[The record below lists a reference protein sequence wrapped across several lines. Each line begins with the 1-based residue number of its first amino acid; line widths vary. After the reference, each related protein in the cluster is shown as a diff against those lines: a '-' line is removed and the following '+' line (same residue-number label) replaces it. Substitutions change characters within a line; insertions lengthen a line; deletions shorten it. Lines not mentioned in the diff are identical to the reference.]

1 MAGNNRD
8 NKIAVFQDTIYL
20 CETNDRLKM
29 AVHESVAAQRLIPE
43 QDAVPELS
51 GNPEPSKESG
61 LVTEPTNIIVSQK
74 RTLEAAS
81 AYPGQRVC
89 VLNFASAT
97 NPGGGVT
104 RGSSAQEECLCR
116 CSTLYPCINE
126 PQIRDGFHY
135 RHRRLLKSGD
145 MDALYNDDCIFT
157 PGVIAFK
164 SDTALP
170 RLLPEQEWFCV
181 DVITCA
187 APNLREVP
195 GNAMNPGSYSR
206 AVRITD
212 SELAALHEK
221 RANRILDIAKAHR
234 AEVVILGAFGCGAFR
249 NPPAVVVAGIRK
261 AVESHRM
268 DFRTIEFAVYC
279 PPRDSSNYDEFSRMF
294 G

>member
-1 MAGNNRD
+1 MSRSGWGTRYYQKSRESRGSRHCRKKRNRQQNQNYRKNRD
-8 NKIAVFQDTIYL
+8 KRKRHPT
-20 CETNDRLKM
+20 
-29 AVHESVAAQRLIPE
+29 ESRLISSSP
-43 QDAVPELS
+43 
-51 GNPEPSKESG
+51 K
-61 LVTEPTNIIVSQK
+61 K

-81 AYPGQRVC
+81 AYLGQRVC

-157 PGVIAFK
+157 PGVMVLK

-170 RLLPEQEWFCV
+170 RLLPEQEWFRV

-187 APNLREVP
+187 APNLWEVP

-206 AVRITD
+206 AVRIT
-212 SELAALHEK
+212 EPALAALHEK
-221 RANRILDIAKAHR
+221 RANRILDIAKAHH

-249 NPPAVVVAGIRK
+249 NPPAVVAAGIRK
-261 AVESHRM
+261 AVERHRM

-279 PPRDSSNYDEFSRMF
+279 PPGDSGNYDAFSRMF
-294 G
+294 C